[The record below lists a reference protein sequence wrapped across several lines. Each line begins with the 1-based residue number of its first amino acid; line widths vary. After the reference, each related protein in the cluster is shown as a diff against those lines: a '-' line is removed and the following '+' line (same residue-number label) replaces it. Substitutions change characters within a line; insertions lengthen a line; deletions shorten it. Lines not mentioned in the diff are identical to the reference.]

1 MLVIHI
7 YIYLCKYRCDLG
19 ETMLKK
25 KNLLSGI
32 KILIFAVISIGHV
45 EILCMSVKLGV
56 SCPYTLVKMGVKE
69 KRENRNLPFGI
80 EVGIIGKHGKNSR
93 NFGKITGILV
103 GIFNK

>member
-1 MLVIHI
+1 
-7 YIYLCKYRCDLG
+7 
-19 ETMLKK
+19 MLKK

-69 KRENRNLPFGI
+69 KRERQEFTFWNRGGNYRQAWEKFQ
-80 EVGIIGKHGKNSR
+80 EFWKNYR
-93 NFGKITGILV
+93 NFGRN
-103 GIFNK
+103 F